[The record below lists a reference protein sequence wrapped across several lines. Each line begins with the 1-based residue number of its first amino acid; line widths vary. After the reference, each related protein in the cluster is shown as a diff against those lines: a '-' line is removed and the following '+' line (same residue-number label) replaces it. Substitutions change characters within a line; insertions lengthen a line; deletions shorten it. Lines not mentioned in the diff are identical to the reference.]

1 MQITEEVKGV
11 LLLAARS
18 AIDSLFE
25 EHHPLIIDYDCYP
38 VLLEKNIGAFVTL
51 TENNQLRGCIGY
63 IDSMDQTLIE
73 TVCNAAKHAAVND
86 PRFNPLSV
94 EELSEINIEI
104 SLLSP
109 FTPINNYDEIQLG
122 THGLLL
128 REGNKQG
135 LLLPQVATENKFTL
149 PQFLNAI
156 CQKTGVSSNL
166 WRTKK
171 LNLMVFT
178 AVVFSEIGKRK
189 ITHESV

>member
-1 MQITEEVKGV
+1 MQISEEVKGV
-11 LLLAARS
+11 LLIAARS

-25 EHHPLIIDYDCYP
+25 ESHPLIIDYDCYP

-51 TENNQLRGCIGY
+51 TEDNQLRGCIGY

-86 PRFNPLSV
+86 PRFNPLRI
-94 EELSEINIEI
+94 EELPEINIEI

-109 FTPINNYDEIQLG
+109 FTPINDYEEIQLG
-122 THGLLL
+122 IHGLLL
-128 REGNKQG
+128 REGSKQG

-171 LNLMVFT
+171 LNLLIFT

-189 ITHESV
+189 RTHESV